1 MEDQERKQIKAI
13 EEYEKWLIK
22 SCNQKEPSTLISNT
36 NLLTFNPKVVWFFK
50 GPFPGGEIGTYPLP
64 ETCQNYGRNLK
75 FGT

>member
-36 NLLTFNPKVVWFFK
+36 NLLTFNPKVDWLFQ
-50 GPFPGGEIGTYPLP
+50 GPF
-64 ETCQNYGRNLK
+64 
-75 FGT
+75 